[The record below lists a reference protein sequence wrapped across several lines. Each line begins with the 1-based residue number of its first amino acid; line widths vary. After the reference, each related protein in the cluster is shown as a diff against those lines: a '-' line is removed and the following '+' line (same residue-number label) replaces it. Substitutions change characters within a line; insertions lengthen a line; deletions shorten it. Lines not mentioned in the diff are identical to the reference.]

1 MGLCALR
8 FWYIPPDGQSC
19 YSPESCVYDHV
30 FSDYNTRVRPATDP
44 EEVIQINASVTATSL
59 TGIVSNATR
68 AHCNTCRLV
77 QALAAC
83 CCGALARCV
92 VGNSGSRRDAPTFI
106 HTSMRRLKSTNTGR
120 WWHNT
125 SPLLSTR
132 AQPTDTVTTLFTF
145 VSIDDLKFAHLDHR
159 WFHF

>member
-59 TGIVSNATR
+59 TGIVSIMQHVRIAIHVGSYKHLR
-68 AHCNTCRLV
+68 
-77 QALAAC
+77 LAA
-83 CCGALARCV
+83 
-92 VGNSGSRRDAPTFI
+92 VGR
-106 HTSMRRLKSTNTGR
+106 
-120 WWHNT
+120 
-125 SPLLSTR
+125 
-132 AQPTDTVTTLFTF
+132 
-145 VSIDDLKFAHLDHR
+145 
-159 WFHF
+159 